1 MLTSYVIKKI
11 KLKQQLNITTHLL
24 EWPKSRAL
32 KIPNANKAIE
42 QQKLVNCWK

>member
-24 EWPKSRAL
+24 EWPKSSGV
-32 KIPNANKAIE
+32 KIPNANEDIKK
-42 QQKLVNCWK
+42 QKLINCW